1 MDEIVHQATNLG
13 QQKVEGW
20 DALGKRK
27 GLTGIGLLVFFRW
40 EVSSGVIV
48 AVEVEFVGDG
58 SRHG

>member
-20 DALGKRK
+20 DALGKTK
-27 GLTGIGLLVFFRW
+27 GLVSIGLLAFFRW

-48 AVEVEFVGDG
+48 EVGFVGDG